1 VRAVGPELADAAV
14 RADVMAEIAQVTGG
28 RAFPLPR
35 AGLPEL
41 PLLEP
46 PVVEVGRS
54 KDEALWDRWY
64 YLVAVAVLLGAEW
77 LLRRRF
83 GYV

>member
-1 VRAVGPELADAAV
+1 MAD
-14 RADVMAEIAQVTGG
+14 IAKATGG
-28 RAFPLPR
+28 KAYRLPR
-35 AGLPEL
+35 TGFPEL

-54 KDEALWDRWY
+54 KDEPLWDRWY
-64 YLVAVAVLLGAEW
+64 YLVALAALLGAEW
-77 LLRRRF
+77 FLRRRF